1 MDRAKIGRRG
11 EERAARYL
19 IDQGFR
25 VIERNVGARVGE
37 IDLVAVDEDDTLVFV
52 EVRYRRSE
60 SYGSPGETVTW
71 QKRRK
76 LNRIALLYLKR
87 KGWSDRVCRW
97 DVIGISGET
106 GRVVHLRNAFDGDG
120 NIR

>member
-1 MDRAKIGRRG
+1 MDRGKIGRRG

-19 IDQGFR
+19 IDQGLR
-25 VIERNVGARVGE
+25 VIDRNVGARVGE
-37 IDLVAVDEDDTLVFV
+37 IDLIAVDEENTLVFV

-71 QKRRK
+71 RKRRK
-76 LNRIALLYLKR
+76 LNRIALLYLTR
-87 KGWSDRVCRW
+87 NGWSDRVCRW

-106 GRVVHLRNAFDGDG
+106 GRIVHIKNAFDANGSAW
-120 NIR
+120 